1 MKLFKSFLVLSSLIL
16 FGFSAHQVLAQ
27 ATTTVN
33 LGSGATSTVN
43 LAPIHLDNPL
53 SVDTPQ
59 ELIGTVINAALGII
73 GSIALIMFIY
83 GGFIW
88 LTSSGNEQKVTQGRN
103 ILMWAAIGL
112 VIIFLSY
119 ALVKFVITDLIGAV

>member
-1 MKLFKSFLVLSSLIL
+1 MRFLKGFLLISFIIFLS
-16 FGFSAHQVLAQ
+16 FSASRTLAQ
-27 ATTTVN
+27 
-33 LGSGATSTVN
+33 GSAAGTQSSSSAAGSIE
-43 LAPIHLDNPL
+43 PIHLDNPL
-53 SVDTPQ
+53 GNVDTPQ
-59 ELIGTVINAALGII
+59 ELIGTVINAALGVI

-83 GGFIW
+83 GGFVW